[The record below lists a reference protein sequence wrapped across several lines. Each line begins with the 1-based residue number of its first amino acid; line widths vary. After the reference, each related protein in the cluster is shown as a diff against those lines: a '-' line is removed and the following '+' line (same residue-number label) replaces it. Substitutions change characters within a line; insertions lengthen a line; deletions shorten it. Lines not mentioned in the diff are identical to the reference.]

1 MKRIALILIILNSLF
16 AEESLFNE
24 KNSTSSQQENPQ
36 YKNLNQLFENSKF
49 PVSDYIYKAGIKTGE
64 DSYTDTLLNSSI
76 ITNKENQNYN
86 ENSNTPLTDNNQSKA
101 EEAKEMQ
108 NNLKAQNQ
116 ALQESIAL
124 DENARIK
131 RLLRDSILASRN
143 SEIKDLV
150 NKDRFGVDGF
160 SNQKSVD
167 ISTNEHRLY
176 RMIRA
181 GKLIPATLTTAI
193 SSDLSGIVTA
203 QIEQDIYAAMG
214 KAVLIPRGS
223 KAIGFYQND
232 NKIGQ
237 NRLEIK
243 WKEIITPQGISIL
256 LTDAIVA
263 DNRGMSGAVGSV
275 NNKYFQRYGIAYG
288 LSTLSNALLL
298 AISSK
303 VDKGGNAYAQ
313 DLYSNAKSDVGS
325 IVQDIIQQQSQI
337 KPTIEIKAGSRIYIV
352 PTNHIWF
359 SKPKNNEVLM
369 QYFIER

>member
-64 DSYTDTLLNSSI
+64 DSYTDTLLNSPI

-86 ENSNTPLTDNNQSKA
+86 ENSNTPLTENNQSKA